1 MASTAIETVVST
13 SIETHSARRGSAER
27 IPELDGLRG
36 IAIFLVLG
44 AHFINVT
51 NGPRWAAYFQN
62 LFLLGW
68 SGVDLFFVL
77 SGFLIGGILLDVRSS
92 RSYFKTFYAR
102 RFFRIIP
109 IYYIWVTLYLL
120 LVALGTTFLRA
131 HTRTGTVPPLG
142 FDIYAH
148 YLFLQNFAIVS
159 YIAISEYWLA
169 HTWSLAVEEQFY
181 LVAPLFVRLLTRRRL
196 SIVLGL
202 LIFSAPLIRL
212 FVRSH
217 FAQGPWLGYRLMPCR
232 ADSLACGMLAAILW
246 RNESFREWLTA
257 RGHMLYGLIG
267 VLSAGM
273 LVLWKW
279 FPNPQ
284 SPLTETVGF
293 TWIAVFYLTI
303 LVLALSRPVSAIA
316 TVCRLPWLRELGKV
330 SYAVYIIHTTVN
342 LLFHMVLLHA
352 APQTANLKG
361 AAVTLLAVF
370 GTYGIARIS
379 WEFLEH
385 PLLRRGHTFK
395 Y

>member
-1 MASTAIETVVST
+1 MASTALETVASA
-13 SIETHSARRGSAER
+13 SSDIHSARRGVADR

-51 NGPRWAAYFQN
+51 NGPRLAAFFQD

-120 LVALGTTFLRA
+120 VVGFGTSFLRA

-142 FDIYAH
+142 FDIYSH
-148 YLFLQNFAIVS
+148 YLFLQNFAVVN
-159 YIAISEYWLA
+159 YIAISEYWFA

-181 LVAPLFVRLLTRRRL
+181 LVSPLLVRLLTRRRL
-196 SIVLGL
+196 SLVLGA

-217 FAQGPWLGYRLMPCR
+217 FAQGPWLSYRLMPCR

-246 RNESFREWLTA
+246 RNERFREWLAA
-257 RGHMLYGLIG
+257 RGNTLYGWIG

-273 LVLWKW
+273 LVLWIW

-293 TWIAVFYLTI
+293 TWIAFFYLTI
-303 LVLALSRPVSAIA
+303 LVLALSRPGGPIA
-316 TVCRLPWLRELGKV
+316 TLCRLPWLRELGRV

-342 LLFHMVLLHA
+342 LFFHMLLLHA
-352 APQTANLKG
+352 APQTANAKG
-361 AAVTLLAVF
+361 AAVTLLALL
-370 GTYGIARIS
+370 GTYGIARLS

-385 PLLRRGHTFK
+385 PLLRLGHTIK